1 MAKVLCLGDS
11 CADILI
17 PYGDHL
23 KGEDVSVSFSCGG
36 SAANS
41 AAALGKLH
49 VQAFFA
55 GKAGDDLYGRQMKKE
70 LQQNGVDVSAFI
82 LDKELVSTQ
91 VIVVLDEN
99 NDRHPFLMPKDDPS
113 YLRIYP
119 EDLSRIDLQDVS
131 YILTNGMML
140 FEKPAASNIS
150 AFLAAAH
157 TQGIKILLD
166 INYRPE
172 TIHKDRRYLD
182 AVLSVA
188 DFLLGSIE
196 DDFLPLTGAKTLQ
209 EAVKTLLTENN
220 VIIAHDK
227 KGASAFTINDTS
239 SADSYPVEIADTLG
253 AGDAFNAG
261 FLYGLSRH
269 EDLGRCLVYG
279 NAVAAICVSGNGAR
293 HTPDEAALNVFL
305 ESHSSWSSDE

>member
-11 CADILI
+11 CADIII
-17 PYGDHL
+17 PYGKHL

-41 AAALGKLH
+41 AAALGKLN
-49 VQAFFA
+49 VQASFA

-113 YLRIYP
+113 YLKIYP

-140 FEKPAASNIS
+140 FEKPAAESITNYLIDV
-150 AFLAAAH
+150 H
-157 TQGIKILLD
+157 KQGIKILLD

-172 TIHKDRRYLD
+172 TLQKDRCYLD
-182 AVLSVA
+182 QVIAIA
-188 DFLLGSIE
+188 DFLLGSVK
-196 DDFLPLTGAKTLQ
+196 DDFLPLTGVNSLQ
-209 EAVKTLLTENN
+209 EAVKTLLNSKN

-227 KGASAFTINDTS
+227 KGASAFTIKQECHVS
-239 SADSYPVEIADTLG
+239 SYPVKVADTLG

-261 FLYGLSRH
+261 FFYGLVH
-269 EDLGRCLVYG
+269 EEDLERCLRYG
-279 NAVAAICVSGNGAR
+279 NAVAAICIRSNGAR
-293 HTPDEAALNVFL
+293 NTPDETALFSFL
-305 ESHSSWSSDE
+305 ESDSLRS